1 MMYLIRGINNIKLFI
16 VEKLEEVK
24 GITNTFIRTPNGYK
38 VTKPEGFV
46 AIDTFDNQKGLKLV
60 NRMEFSRINFTA
72 EKDWDQ

>member
-1 MMYLIRGINNIKLFI
+1 
-16 VEKLEEVK
+16 
-24 GITNTFIRTPNGYK
+24 

-72 EKDWDQ
+72 EKEWDQ